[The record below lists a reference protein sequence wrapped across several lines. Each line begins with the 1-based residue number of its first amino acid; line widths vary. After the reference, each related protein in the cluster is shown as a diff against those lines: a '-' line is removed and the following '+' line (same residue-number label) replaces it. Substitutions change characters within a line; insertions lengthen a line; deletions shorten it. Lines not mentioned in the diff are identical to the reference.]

1 MIYVAARLFL
11 ARTEGGDTM
20 KYAKILLH
28 EGGHGHAG
36 CYGEHSHEHA
46 HEHVSGHHHEHGDTP
61 ELTPEQTLALM
72 SYMLEHNRSHAEE
85 LHGVAHALEHQ
96 GKPEAA
102 KLVSEAVHWFGHCN
116 DRLEEALRLVKGE

>member
-1 MIYVAARLFL
+1 MIFTKL
-11 ARTEGGDTM
+11 
-20 KYAKILLH
+20 LLH

-36 CYGEHSHEHA
+36 CCGEHAHEHA
-46 HEHVSGHHHEHGDTP
+46 HEHVCGHHHEHAHEHVCGHHHEHGDTP

-102 KLVSEAVHWFGHCN
+102 KLVSEAVHYFGHCN

>member
-1 MIYVAARLFL
+1 MFTKRMA
-11 ARTEGGDTM
+11 
-20 KYAKILLH
+20 LH
-28 EGGHGHAG
+28 EGGHGHEG
-36 CYGEHSHEHA
+36 CCGQHS
-46 HEHVSGHHHEHGDTP
+46 HEHGDTP

-72 SYMLEHNRSHAEE
+72 SYMLDHNRSHAEE

-102 KLVSEAVHWFGHCN
+102 KLVAEAVHYFGHCN

>member
-1 MIYVAARLFL
+1 MR
-11 ARTEGGDTM
+11 
-20 KYAKILLH
+20 YANVLLH

-36 CYGEHSHEHA
+36 SGGHEHEHA
-46 HEHVSGHHHEHGDTP
+46 HEHMSGHHHEHGDMP

-102 KLVSEAVHWFGHCN
+102 QLVSEAVHWFGHCN

>member
-1 MIYVAARLFL
+1 MIFTKL
-11 ARTEGGDTM
+11 
-20 KYAKILLH
+20 LLH

-36 CYGEHSHEHA
+36 CCGEHAHEHA
-46 HEHVSGHHHEHGDTP
+46 HEHVCGHHHEHGDTP
-61 ELTPEQTLALM
+61 ELTPEQALALM

-102 KLVSEAVHWFGHCN
+102 KLVSEAVHYFGHCN

>member
-1 MIYVAARLFL
+1 MIFTKL
-11 ARTEGGDTM
+11 
-20 KYAKILLH
+20 LLH

-36 CYGEHSHEHA
+36 CCGEHAHEHA
-46 HEHVSGHHHEHGDTP
+46 HEHVCGHHHEHGDTP

-85 LHGVAHALEHQ
+85 HALEHQ

-102 KLVSEAVHWFGHCN
+102 KLVSEAVHYFGHCN

>member
-1 MIYVAARLFL
+1 MPLPQGGMNYVYKTHGPARG
-11 ARTEGGDTM
+11 RTRPRG
-20 KYAKILLH
+20 LLRQ
-28 EGGHGHAG
+28 
-36 CYGEHSHEHA
+36 HSHEHA

-72 SYMLEHNRSHAEE
+72 SYMLDHNRSHAEE

-102 KLVSEAVHWFGHCN
+102 KLVAEAVHYFGHCN

>member
-1 MIYVAARLFL
+1 MCYDLSGRKAILRKIRRWRRHDIPEITA
-11 ARTEGGDTM
+11 GGE
-20 KYAKILLH
+20 A
-28 EGGHGHAG
+28 
-36 CYGEHSHEHA
+36 HEHA